1 MRHPHLQP
9 HVAEFSNSSAI
20 FLPVKPE
27 KDLKDNLTRAQLPNK
42 PMLSKNSRLG
52 KIEVLKQ
59 SEEVLT
65 VDRNDMLTR
74 NSTKQEMQISLDSH
88 QVKVETKQIDSI
100 NCSRHESKSKESSI
114 VASKCIDENAN
125 ANLETAKPVQTAY
138 HMYSNKIFKD
148 ENLSESTKLG
158 KHEHICCLHTTE
170 IPNLNSDIASE
181 NTSTTS
187 TVTLADGIEA
197 SPEADD
203 ATRPHLGKENRRKVN
218 PASSGNMRIE
228 GNNMRQKRAEALE
241 SLLELCAQLLR
252 QKRLE
257 ELAGVLRPF
266 GEEAV
271 SSRETAIWL
280 SKSLKIIPK
289 QDGRT

>member
-9 HVAEFSNSSAI
+9 HVVEFSNSSAI

-27 KDLKDNLTRAQLPNK
+27 K
-42 PMLSKNSRLG
+42 
-52 KIEVLKQ
+52 E
-59 SEEVLT
+59 
-65 VDRNDMLTR
+65 VDRNDVLTR

-100 NCSRHESKSKESSI
+100 NCSRHESK
-114 VASKCIDENAN
+114 CIDENAN
-125 ANLETAKPVQTAY
+125 ANLETVQTAY
-138 HMYSNKIFKD
+138 HMYSNKIFKE
-148 ENLSESTKLG
+148 ENPSESTKLG
-158 KHEHICCLHTTE
+158 KHVHICCSHTTE
-170 IPNLNSDIASE
+170 IPNLNSDVASE

-187 TVTLADGIEA
+187 TVTLADEIEA

-203 ATRPHLGKENRRKVN
+203 DATRPNLGKEN
-218 PASSGNMRIE
+218 ASSSGNMRIE
-228 GNNMRQKRAEALE
+228 GGNNMRQKRAEALE
-241 SLLELCAQLLR
+241 SLLELCAQLLA